1 MVWTKTK
8 EERWSASQEPKGP
21 EQLVAPESADFSQ
34 LLADLKIPENK
45 LLQAQPYIQKKIKGL
60 LYTYQDIFSNSTPG
74 CTDQVKLNLE
84 FKPGTQLIRQ
94 RFIDLNPAMKEKL
107 QAQIKTWLDEGVLE
121 RSKSPWSSPL
131 DPVKKKDGSVR
142 WTVYFRL
149 LNHHLVMVRIRFPG
163 SRICLRGQV
172 GMECAAHS
180 MPSLPIIPSQL
191 PRNQDP

>member
-1 MVWTKTK
+1 M
-8 EERWSASQEPKGP
+8 RWKLIGGP
-21 EQLVAPESADFSQ
+21 RRGGWQCYSNPRALIAP
-34 LLADLKIPENK
+34 L
-45 LLQAQPYIQKKIKGL
+45 
-60 LYTYQDIFSNSTPG
+60 G
-74 CTDQVKLNLE
+74 CTDQVELNLE
-84 FKPGTQLIRQ
+84 LKPCNQPIIQ
-94 RFIDLNPAMKEKL
+94 RFQDLNPAMEEKL
-107 QAQIKTWLDEGVLE
+107 QVQIKTLLDEGVIE
-121 RSKSPWSSPL
+121 TSKSPWSSPL